1 MMVFLLRSLS
11 VVTSLK
17 LTMSKSPVVI
27 NIQIANHTSGN
38 KNFAFLLCFAF
49 DYYTINLYGVCTSFL
64 F

>member
-11 VVTSLK
+11 VVKSLK

-38 KNFAFLLCFAF
+38 QYFVFLLCFAV
-49 DYYTINLYGVCTSFL
+49 DYTINLYGVCTSFL